1 MLKKRGFYKG
11 LNLGGWLS
19 QCDYTPK
26 HLNSFITEKDF
37 ETIASWGADHVRI
50 PIDYNILQNNDGSF
64 NEIGFERLDYALDMC
79 KKYNLNTV
87 IDLHKTAGYSFD
99 EGENE
104 NGFFYDEKL
113 QEKFYLLWD
122 RISEKY
128 GSLYNRTAFEL
139 LNEVTDKKYSD
150 IWNNIAR
157 KCITRIRKN
166 AAQTL
171 ILYGGCENNS
181 AEAVSLLTSP
191 LDENVIYNFHCY
203 EPLIFTHQGATW
215 TEKINPENR
224 ISYSEC
230 GCNTDFFEKEFAPAL
245 EAAKN
250 NNTII
255 YCGEYG
261 VIDRVPIDD
270 ILSWYRDIHTVFEK
284 YGIGRCTWNYK
295 EKDFG
300 ISDKRLD
307 NIRNELL
314 KHL

>member
-1 MLKKRGFYKG
+1 MLKKHGFYKG

-19 QCDYTPK
+19 QCDYSQK

-79 KKYNLNTV
+79 EKYNLNTV

-99 EGENE
+99 EGESE

-128 GSLYNRTAFEL
+128 GSLYKRTAFEL

-150 IWNNIAR
+150 IWNDIAR

-166 AAQTL
+166 APQTL

-191 LDENVIYNFHCY
+191 WDENVIYNFHCY
-203 EPLIFTHQGATW
+203 EPLTFTHQGATW
-215 TEKINPENR
+215 TERINPENR

-307 NIRNELL
+307 SIRNELL
-314 KHL
+314 KYL